1 MDKIDLKKWVLDAV
15 ASEKRKEIEEENK
28 ELIAYNFLLEKLD
41 KLRCDLLDLNCI
53 NIEDEYE
60 EYKKISVP
68 IEVIEEYLP
77 IEYKKMRN
85 SYYTL
90 QNWETNNELHL
101 KVKTNLLEYLELRL
115 YHIKA
120 DLLMDTMTYEEFV
133 NEHQLTI
140 ENTKEKIKQC
150 EIEIDKL
157 EPLIQASLKIDIEN
171 EIAKAVSASEMEIG
185 NSFHEMYFYP
195 NK

>member
-1 MDKIDLKKWVLDAV
+1 
-15 ASEKRKEIEEENK
+15 
-28 ELIAYNFLLEKLD
+28 
-41 KLRCDLLDLNCI
+41 
-53 NIEDEYE
+53 
-60 EYKKISVP
+60 
-68 IEVIEEYLP
+68 
-77 IEYKKMRN
+77 
-85 SYYTL
+85 
-90 QNWETNNELHL
+90 
-101 KVKTNLLEYLELRL
+101 
-115 YHIKA
+115 
-120 DLLMDTMTYEEFV
+120 MDTMTYEEFV